1 MPRSAAADEAPGTGG
16 ERRLLAV
23 LVLIQLVTVV
33 DFTLLLPLGPD
44 LAAPLGLETA
54 RLPLLVAAG
63 TAAAAAAGLLGGGWL
78 ERAPRRRAMVGLL
91 LALAVAAGVA
101 AAAGGW
107 RTLLAARLGAGAA
120 GGQAM
125 ALSLVVLSDAVPAA
139 RRGRA
144 VGALM
149 AANGLAAIGGV
160 PLGLWMAEHLGWR
173 APFGMVALGAAI
185 AATLASGALPSG
197 AGRRVHGSALA
208 PLAHRDTRRALA
220 LTALVA
226 ASSFL
231 LNPNLSAFVQHNLGF
246 PRERLSGL
254 YALAGGVA
262 LLSTQLTGRAV
273 DRWGSLAA
281 GAGAAALFAAVV
293 LGVVVG
299 QGRVPVAVGF
309 VLLLSSL
316 QSRNVSVRALAT
328 RVPRPEERGRFMS
341 LLSASQQ
348 LGAAAGALGS
358 AALLGTAPDGR
369 LVGMPVVGLLAVGM
383 ALGSLPLMAVV
394 QRAVGQID
402 DP

>member
-1 MPRSAAADEAPGTGG
+1 MPSSTVTDHGSVIPE

-54 RLPLLVAAG
+54 RLPLLIAAG
-63 TAAAAAAGLLGGGWL
+63 TASAAAAGLLGGGWL

-91 LALAVAAGVA
+91 LGLAVAAGVA
-101 AAAGGW
+101 ACAGGW

-125 ALSLVVLSDAVPAA
+125 ALSLVVLSDAVPES

-160 PLGLWMAEHLGWR
+160 PLGLWLAQHLGWR
-173 APFGMVALGAAI
+173 APFAMVAFGAAG
-185 AATLASGALPSG
+185 AAALAGGALPSG
-197 AGRRVHGSALA
+197 AGREVRGSALA
-208 PLAHRDTRRALA
+208 PLAHRSSRRALA

-262 LLSTQLTGRAV
+262 LLATQLTGRAT
-273 DRWGSLAA
+273 DRWGSLAV
-281 GAGAAALFAAVV
+281 GAVATALFAAVV
-293 LGVVVG
+293 LGVVVAE
-299 QGRVPVAVGF
+299 GRLPVAVGF

-328 RVPRPEERGRFMS
+328 RVPPPEERGRFMS

-348 LGAAAGALGS
+348 LGAAAGSLGS
-358 AALLGTAPDGR
+358 AALLGTSADGR
-369 LVGMPVVGLLAVGM
+369 LVGMPAVGLLAVGL
-383 ALGSLPLMAVV
+383 ALGTLPLMAVI
-394 QRAVGQID
+394 QRATGQID
-402 DP
+402 NT